1 MPGEQR
7 LQHQQLQRRLFVMKD
22 TMAAT
27 PAPETRG
34 YLASLPER
42 SARALAALGP
52 GIVHEMASL
61 LLPAGLRRSRLYQA
75 TVGRLLRI
83 LIEGVGGVSGAFPAE
98 ALSVNE
104 LVIRKA
110 AGNAVELASFLAV
123 GWSPIW
129 LLAAVSDL
137 TGGTRMYL
145 QALVAELE
153 TSGAL
158 PAGTQIAS
166 FEELLGALEGTSGTL
181 ADNIDLI
188 PTSLR
193 ELRAAWDQLRQHVA
207 ELPDADRLAALFA
220 DLQAAATREGRSL
233 LQISALIA
241 LGAVRAGVQ
250 LGHAH
255 IFSYYRD
262 TLRSIIAE
270 GLPRYL
276 RRLSAPY
283 LVGAVGH
290 LDRRRDSY
298 TQRLLRRLSGRA
310 SRQQG

>member
-1 MPGEQR
+1 MEHNTLTQT
-7 LQHQQLQRRLFVMKD
+7 K
-22 TMAAT
+22 
-27 PAPETRG
+27 PEDEG

-42 SARALAALGP
+42 SARALAAIGGGL
-52 GIVHEMASL
+52 VHETASL

-83 LIEGVGGVSGAFPAE
+83 LVEGVGGVRDAFPAE
-98 ALSVNE
+98 PLSVNE
-104 LVIRKA
+104 LVARKA
-110 AGNAVELASFLAV
+110 AGNVVELASFLAV

-137 TGGTRMYL
+137 TGGTRAYL
-145 QALVAELE
+145 QALVAELQS
-153 TSGAL
+153 SGAL
-158 PAGTQIAS
+158 PADTSVAS
-166 FEELLGALEGTSGTL
+166 FEELLSALEGTSGTL
-181 ADNIDLI
+181 ADTIDLV

-193 ELRAAWDQLRQHVA
+193 DLRAAWEQLRGHVA
-207 ELPDADRLAALFA
+207 DLPDAERLAALFA

-233 LQISALIA
+233 LELSALLA

-250 LGHAH
+250 LGHTH
-255 IFSYYRD
+255 IFTYYRD
-262 TLRSIIAE
+262 ALQRIGAE
-270 GLPRYL
+270 GLPAFL

-298 TQRLLRRLSGRA
+298 TQRLLRRLPGRGRPT
-310 SRQQG
+310 S